1 MHKKIFYISLVVI
14 LISVLF
20 ILISIKP
27 SNIKVAL
34 IKTSYNNIL
43 TSSEQLS
50 IEVDIFVNKKTTDL
64 TTLKKIKS
72 VSIKNSDDLISAR
85 IDDITFLYE
94 ASINNDTFYKYR
106 YLITSDYNYDLYMR
120 ESYLNIITSGN
131 NYLFNIGSLSVASS
145 NGYINNDLS
154 INYLKGISKKH
165 NDKSYLVGCYI
176 GFDAKEDIKITN
188 ISFSDNNLLLSE
200 IIKIDEFTYQY
211 DFNLK
216 KLVNEDA
223 KFDEVSISGK
233 EKFLLVFSY
242 KELYQIPDT
251 GIKIDYEC
259 NFGAKTMF
267 YPKFTFF
274 IDHEAK
280 ELVEDLDFYEFRN
293 N

>member
-50 IEVDIFVNKKTTDL
+50 IEVDIFVNKKTIDL

-72 VSIKNSDDLISAR
+72 VAIKNSDDLISAR

-131 NYLFNIGSLSVASS
+131 NYLFNIGSLSVTS
-145 NGYINNDLS
+145 
-154 INYLKGISKKH
+154 
-165 NDKSYLVGCYI
+165 
-176 GFDAKEDIKITN
+176 
-188 ISFSDNNLLLSE
+188 
-200 IIKIDEFTYQY
+200 
-211 DFNLK
+211 
-216 KLVNEDA
+216 
-223 KFDEVSISGK
+223 
-233 EKFLLVFSY
+233 
-242 KELYQIPDT
+242 
-251 GIKIDYEC
+251 
-259 NFGAKTMF
+259 
-267 YPKFTFF
+267 
-274 IDHEAK
+274 
-280 ELVEDLDFYEFRN
+280 
-293 N
+293 